1 MKKHLSIPCLL
12 LLLISISSI
21 NQAQDTVNLKEI
33 DLLKIEVLVETYD
46 SKFLVGVKYSDDA
59 QRFKI
64 KSVYDKSGK
73 KLEGKVAG
81 FVNPIA
87 AQYQDLKKLSVATNT
102 RAVWNLE
109 QDLLENSQST
119 NIISQ
124 KDTGVVVR
132 LGKTYSEIPASG
144 YFGYSDAEMKQVI
157 VRFYVDE
164 EGTLITYNIIK
175 EDEKL
180 CSEVAIVEVNG
191 ETIFL
196 KEREQ
201 REIPDYETQS
211 GEKHKIRAIRDAD
224 GKLQVL
230 SNYFGEYERVPF
242 LKGYKFSLEEFMNSR

>member
-1 MKKHLSIPCLL
+1 MKKCLSTLSLL
-12 LLLISISSI
+12 LLLISINSI
-21 NQAQDTVNLKEI
+21 SQAQEI
-33 DLLKIEVLVETYD
+33 DLLATEVLVETYD
-46 SKFLVGVKYSDDA
+46 NKFLVGVKYNDNA

-64 KSVYDKSGK
+64 KGVYDKSGK

-81 FVNPIA
+81 YVNPIA

-124 KDTGVVVR
+124 KDTGAVVHY
-132 LGKTYSEIPASG
+132 GKTYSEVPASG
-144 YFGYSDAEMKQVI
+144 YYGYSDAEMKQVI
-157 VRFYVDE
+157 VRFYLNE
-164 EGTLITYNIIK
+164 EGTIITYNVIK

-180 CSEVAIVEVNG
+180 WSEVAIIEVNG

-201 REIPDYETQS
+201 REIPDYETIS
-211 GEKHKIRAIRDAD
+211 GGKHLVYAMRDAD

-230 SNYFGEYERVPF
+230 SNYFGKYERVPF
-242 LKGYKFSLEEFMNSR
+242 LKGHKFSLEEFMNSR